1 MKFRLI
7 VEGTS
12 SQEWKNN
19 YSLLKE
25 DIKEFANIEAYSDN
39 LFGFYIIESS
49 MQDIEKVKQL
59 SYVVCIHSIILKS
72 ATTTFPSA

>member
-12 SQEWKNN
+12 SKDWHNN
-19 YSLLKE
+19 YLLLKE
-25 DIKEFANIEAYSDN
+25 DIKEFANIEDYNDN

-59 SYVVCIHSIILKS
+59 SYVICIHSIILKS
-72 ATTTFPSA
+72 ATATFPSA